1 VSHKRIH
8 EIFDIFPAEY
18 SYVRVRSSES
28 KAETCLLS
36 FYRDVHA
43 CMYVPSCRQKRAE
56 TAVYE
61 RYLTVMVWHEEKDN

>member
-1 VSHKRIH
+1 VSRKRIH
-8 EIFDIFPAEY
+8 EIFDIPGGIF
-18 SYVRVRSSES
+18 VRVRMSES

-36 FYRDVHA
+36 FYRDMHA

-56 TAVYE
+56 TVVYE